1 MTYSRKKIFD
11 EKENVFN
18 RYGHRGSI
26 LTLLYCLGGLVGGN
40 TEVVPADEETAMKY
54 QMCGSQLGV
63 DWSWVMLIDMYMAD
77 QEHTD
82 ITSQNMVYT
91 ALNCLKVTIEV
102 YEEEEDEDGETHW
115 EYDHTDYAYGADA
128 IMEYFGLP
136 KECRDVQQVVQTMQR
151 KNSSQFHI
159 STAPYDN
166 LRMFWIHITVALMK
180 KQKQRCLH

>member
-1 MTYSRKKIFD
+1 MKKKMFLIAMAIVVPF
-11 EKENVFN
+11 
-18 RYGHRGSI
+18 
-26 LTLLYCLGGLVGGN
+26 LLICIVLGGLVGGN

-54 QMCGSQLGV
+54 QMCASQLGV

-102 YEEEEDEDGETHW
+102 YTEEEDEDGETHW

-128 IMEYFGLP
+128 
-136 KECRDVQQVVQTMQR
+136 
-151 KNSSQFHI
+151 
-159 STAPYDN
+159 
-166 LRMFWIHITVALMK
+166 
-180 KQKQRCLH
+180 

>member
-1 MTYSRKKIFD
+1 MFLIAMAIVVPF
-11 EKENVFN
+11 
-18 RYGHRGSI
+18 
-26 LTLLYCLGGLVGGN
+26 LLFCIVLGGLVGGN

-115 EYDHTDYAYGADA
+115 EYDHTDYAYCCGQA
-128 IMEYFGLP
+128 FL
-136 KECRDVQQVVQTMQR
+136 
-151 KNSSQFHI
+151 
-159 STAPYDN
+159 
-166 LRMFWIHITVALMK
+166 
-180 KQKQRCLH
+180 